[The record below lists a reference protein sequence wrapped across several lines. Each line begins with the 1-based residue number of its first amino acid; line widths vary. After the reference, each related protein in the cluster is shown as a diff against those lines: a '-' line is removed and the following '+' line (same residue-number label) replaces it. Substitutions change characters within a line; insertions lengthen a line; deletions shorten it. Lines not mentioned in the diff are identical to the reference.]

1 MQASIKPTLVEKEI
15 ISSLPF
21 KADLKVEQHPKLSE
35 QIKKATK
42 LGNSYRRK
50 VSILF
55 KDDHGLKRV
64 DTTIWANGEKYIC
77 LKGGVW
83 IPIERIVE
91 VRA

>member
-1 MQASIKPTLVEKEI
+1 MQTLDKPTLIEKEI
-15 ISSLPF
+15 ISSLSF
-21 KADLKVEQHPKLSE
+21 NSNLKIEQHPMLIE
-35 QIKKATK
+35 QIKEATK

-55 KDDHGLKRV
+55 QDDQGLKRV
-64 DTTIWANGEKYIC
+64 DTTIWANGAKYIC

-83 IPIERIVE
+83 IPINRIVE

>member
-1 MQASIKPTLVEKEI
+1 MQTLDKPTLIEKEV
-15 ISSLPF
+15 ISSLSF
-21 KADLKVEQHPKLSE
+21 NSNLKIEQHPMLIE

-50 VSILF
+50 VSIMF
-55 KDDHGLKRV
+55 KDDQGLKRV
-64 DTTIWANGEKYIC
+64 DTTIWANGAKYIC

-83 IPIERIVE
+83 IPINRIVE

>member
-1 MQASIKPTLVEKEI
+1 MQITSKPTLIEKEI
-15 ISSLPF
+15 ISSLSF
-21 KADLKVEQHPKLSE
+21 DSDLKVEQHPKLSD

-55 KDDHGLKRV
+55 IDDAGLKRV
-64 DTTIWANGEKYIC
+64 DTTIWANGAKFIC

-83 IPIERIVE
+83 IPISHIVE

>member
-1 MQASIKPTLVEKEI
+1 MQITSKPTLIEKEI
-15 ISSLPF
+15 ISSLSF
-21 KADLKVEQHPKLSE
+21 DSDIKVEQHPKLSD

-55 KDDHGLKRV
+55 KDDVGLKRV
-64 DTTIWANGEKYIC
+64 DTTIWANGAKFIC

-83 IPIERIVE
+83 IPISHIVE

>member
-1 MQASIKPTLVEKEI
+1 MQITSKPTLIEKEI
-15 ISSLPF
+15 ISSLSF
-21 KADLKVEQHPKLSE
+21 NSDLNVEQHPKLID

-55 KDDHGLKRV
+55 KDDNGFKRV
-64 DTTIWANGEKYIC
+64 DTTIWANGAKFIC

-83 IPIERIVE
+83 IPISRIVE